1 MNKNKN
7 EDTKDNY
14 IYHMIRDVKEV
25 NGLKL
30 KPEHNTIL
38 FVIESRGKRAFP
50 AHETLAEDCGMGI
63 TKLKKALNELKDH
76 EVLSW
81 LEGKGT
87 SNRYKINRSLLSEI
101 WHTKQLEEAF
111 ENSESWNR
119 FHPEWDL

>member
-1 MNKNKN
+1 MIKENKDNVK
-7 EDTKDNY
+7 ENY
-14 IYHMIRDVKEV
+14 IYHMIRDVKEI

-30 KPEHNTIL
+30 KPEHNCIL
-38 FVIESRGKRAFP
+38 FAIESRGKKAFP
-50 AHETLAEDCGMGI
+50 AHETLADDCGMGI

-81 LEGKGT
+81 MEGKGT

-101 WHTKQLEEAF
+101 WHTNQLDEIFGQSEA
-111 ENSESWNR
+111 WNK

>member
-1 MNKNKN
+1 MNKIKN
-7 EDTKDNY
+7 EDIKDNY
-14 IYHMIRDVKEV
+14 IYHMIRDIKEV

-38 FVIESRGKRAFP
+38 FVIESRGKRVFP

-63 TKLKKALNELKDH
+63 TKLKRALNELRDH
-76 EVLSW
+76 EVVSW

-87 SNRYKINRSLLSEI
+87 SNRYKINRSLLSQI
-101 WHTKQLEEAF
+101 WHARQIEEAI
-111 ENSESWNR
+111 ENSDSWSR